1 MTMDMPSTPVEFMH
15 RCLMD
20 QLDSLPEGSVVEL
33 PVSELRNLY
42 THYRDSLD
50 LINELYE
57 QIDELLQSGRTIGRD
72 DAALGD

>member
-1 MTMDMPSTPVEFMH
+1 MH

-33 PVSELRNLY
+33 PAWKLRNLY
-42 THYRDSLD
+42 SNYQDSLD

-57 QIDELLQSGRTIGRD
+57 QIDELLKSSPKVGSNH
-72 DAALGD
+72 AALGDKASDFFGGTA